1 MPNQPKTP
9 MHSFRCPDELWD
21 AAKAASKDLDTT
33 ITAELQRSLKNLI
46 KRAEKRAAQN
56 DGPEV

>member
-1 MPNQPKTP
+1 

-56 DGPEV
+56 DSADHSA